1 MLSPVLQRN
10 PLRGQCRRQ
19 SVSLARGSATCA
31 GHDAIGGCR
40 YGSSR
45 LFLGWLVRGRAYA
58 HASVAVHAPRLLVP
72 WHACTM
78 ATRRGDSVGRGRFV
92 PRRRSLAVR
101 ILVYIARC
109 PQVSDTRRDIYCQA
123 SPGVWHEARVGQVS
137 GTRREVD
144 RRWARTDGPFR
155 CREWEH
161 GRTAD
166 ALERPAAPAPAPATP
181 PVASW
186 PPHRQD
192 ERAAARGSAS
202 APAWLV

>member
-1 MLSPVLQRN
+1 MAVPAFFLDGWYGAARTRTRLWPCMRHDCWFL
-10 PLRGQCRRQ
+10 GM
-19 SVSLARGSATCA
+19 LARWRLAAAIVWAA
-31 GHDAIGGCR
+31 GDLYRVDVPI
-40 YGSSR
+40 
-45 LFLGWLVRGRAYA
+45 
-58 HASVAVHAPRLLVP
+58 AVH
-72 WHACTM
+72 T
-78 ATRRGDSVGRGRFV
+78 
-92 PRRRSLAVR
+92 
-101 ILVYIARC
+101 LVYIARR